1 MNRQNISPFR
11 RLVAAGARLQL
22 VPALLAIVA
31 VKALILALDANPR
44 FFLWDSVTY
53 LQGAVGGP
61 LPRDRSFLYSLLIE
75 AVAVPTHSLFA
86 LVIAQTLAGAI
97 GALLIYVIL
106 RKFFDVRFGF
116 ALAAAL
122 LFAVGPSQLFYERM
136 VMAEAFGG
144 MIWLAFVT
152 LALAFLRDGRTFWL
166 PAVAFVGIL
175 AVSFRLNGTAVIVIV
190 SSLLPLLRAWFKRSG
205 STIDLRKL
213 ALQLG
218 VAIACTLVAH
228 VGYRH
233 IVADVAHTTPG
244 YIGTEGLFMLGFVA
258 PAIEAKDFRDTGCDA
273 DVLSRLS
280 RPLHDPRTREYQLWG
295 ERGLW
300 AVMQSKCP
308 QPEAA
313 ADIVA
318 QRAWGRIPA
327 SVLPMAFATAAQ
339 YFDDSEATWRMNSDL
354 GRKGMLPLELIDISS
369 KYFAFDVR
377 SIAFTNTLT
386 SVWFEHSRWWLTGC
400 FLLAPFM
407 AVALLWRMRR
417 DADAGEARLLALMLI
432 GLFLSQFLFSPVIVF
447 RYLHPFPPMMIL
459 CAATILARRFLVARE
474 RADRDSS
481 PDNPAR
487 VAQLPAVADPAPVS
501 SQPI

>member
-1 MNRQNISPFR
+1 MNNSLPKFG
-11 RLVAAGARLQL
+11 RLVAASAPLQL
-22 VPALLAIVA
+22 LPALLAIVA
-31 VKALILALDANPR
+31 VKALVLVLDANPR

-53 LQGAVGGP
+53 LQGAIGGP

-75 AVAVPTHSLFA
+75 AIAVPTHSMLA

-97 GALLIYVIL
+97 GAFLIYLIL
-106 RKFFDVRFGF
+106 RKFLDVRFGI

-122 LFAVGPSQLFYERM
+122 LFAVEPSQLFYERM

-144 MIWLAFVT
+144 MIWLAFVA
-152 LALAFLRDGRTFWL
+152 LALAYMRDGRTFWL
-166 PAVAFVGIL
+166 PVVAFVGIL

-190 SSLLPLLRAWFKRSG
+190 SSLLPLLRVWFTRNG
-205 STIDLRKL
+205 PAIDLRKL

-218 VAIACTLVAH
+218 LAVACTLVAH
-228 VGYRH
+228 LGYRH
-233 IVADVAHTTPG
+233 IVADVAHTKPG

-258 PAIEAKDFRDTGCDA
+258 PAIEQKDFRDTGCDA
-273 DVLSRLS
+273 DVLSGLS

-300 AVMQSKCP
+300 AAMQRQCP

-318 QRAWGRIPA
+318 HRAWARIPA
-327 SVLPMAFATAAQ
+327 KILPMAFATTAQ
-339 YFDDSEATWRMNSDL
+339 YFDDTEATWRMNSDL
-354 GRKGMLPLELIDISS
+354 GRKGMLPLELIDITG
-369 KYFAFDVR
+369 KYFGFDVS
-377 SIAFTNTLT
+377 SIAFTDTLT

-400 FLLAPFM
+400 FLLAPFL
-407 AVALLWRMRR
+407 AIALLWRTRR
-417 DADAGEARLLALMLI
+417 DANTSAAKLLALMLI
-432 GLFLSQFLFSPVIVF
+432 GLFLSQFLLSPVIVF

-459 CAATILARRFLVARE
+459 CATTILARRFFVLRKFD
-474 RADRDSS
+474 DRQSATGSS
-481 PDNPAR
+481 TR
-487 VAQLPAVADPAPVS
+487 VAQLPTVAPPVPVS